1 MNTHY
6 LSKILSVS
14 FFLSVISAL
23 PVLAQH
29 AQLHEIQ
36 HSFEIG
42 LLSADEAI
50 AQQIAFLNDN
60 VEEQKFTKC
69 ITPLI
74 RLINEQEASLTSQT
88 KALVTSYFG
97 TTPRIQATQNYIS
110 PGGKFRIIYET
121 TGNNQVPAADVN
133 ANSVPDYVEEVA
145 AAADSSYQHE
155 VNNMNF
161 TNPIGTG
168 ETYDVFLVDLN
179 SYGAYGLTSNSR
191 FGSWA
196 CESASPLTCIYMEN
210 DFTNYPPNDD
220 PDGDVLGAVRV
231 TMAHEFKHAIQYVQ
245 NSWNGETDDWA
256 EMDATLMEE
265 VVYDEVNDYY
275 NYIDDFATD
284 LFSYP
289 STSLTAGSYED
300 ITFALYFHEKFGNTF
315 WPGVWEYIEIDNS
328 LTFLEAVKLEL
339 DALDQSFEE
348 AVLEDYMWHFASG
361 SQLGS
366 NSYGFDESVQYPLPR
381 IAYTYQELMDEPSE
395 SAFLSPTSARF
406 YQFTP
411 TQIPTGLVSLNFTR
425 GNEYIQ
431 FGLIAYLKTGEI
443 QQQLA
448 LGSPNSLSGTV
459 ETPWEWADIRT
470 LGLVVANTSDE
481 NESYTYQLEESS
493 VYTFQ
498 FDEYTLPTEIEL
510 AQNYPNP
517 FNPRTNIRVTVPS
530 AQNITISI
538 YDVLG
543 RHIQTLYNDHA
554 EEGFLTVPFTAS
566 GLSSGVYLYKV
577 DGENISLVKR
587 MTLVR

>member
-1 MNTHY
+1 MS
-6 LSKILSVS
+6 LGPLLVW
-14 FFLSVISAL
+14 
-23 PVLAQH
+23 AQH
-29 AQLHEIQ
+29 IEPLHAIQ
-36 HSFEIG
+36 HSYAQG

-74 RLINEQEASLTSQT
+74 RLINEQDANLTSQT

-97 TTPRIQATQNYIS
+97 TTPRIQATQNYVS

-145 AAADSSYQHE
+145 LAADSSYQHE
-155 VNNMNF
+155 INNMKF
-161 TNPIGTG
+161 TDPIDTG

-179 SYGAYGLTSNSR
+179 SFGAYGLTSNSR

-196 CESASPLTCIYMEN
+196 CESASPATCIYMEN
-210 DFTNYPPNDD
+210 DFANYPPNDD

-231 TMAHEFKHAIQYVQ
+231 TMAHEFKHAVQYVQ
-245 NSWNGETDDWA
+245 NGWNGETDDWA

-289 STSLTAGSYED
+289 STSLSAGSYED
-300 ITFALYFHEKFGNTF
+300 ITFALYFHEKFGTTF
-315 WPGVWEYIEIDNS
+315 WPQVWTFIETDNS

-339 DALDQSFEE
+339 
-348 AVLEDYMWHFASG
+348 AVQNESYEKAILENYMWHFASG

-366 NSYGFDESVQYPLPR
+366 NLYGFDESMNYPLPS
-381 IAYTYQELMDEPSE
+381 IASTYRELMEDPSE
-395 SAFLSPTSARF
+395 TAFLSPTSARF

-411 TQIPTGLVSLNFTR
+411 IQTPTGLVSLNFTR

-431 FGLIAYLKTGEI
+431 FGLIAYLKSGEI
-443 QQQLA
+443 QQHLA
-448 LGSPNSLSGTV
+448 LGTPNSLAGTV
-459 ETPWEWADIRT
+459 ETPWEWGNIRT

-517 FNPRTNIRVTVPS
+517 FNPRTNIRVTVPT

-543 RHIQTLYNDHA
+543 RHIQTIYNDRA

-577 DGENISLVKR
+577 DGENISLVKK